1 MHPLSLSMNNNNLTF
16 LEWEIGNVLAHG
28 AFDGYDLVDKL
39 VKRAQLQNIQTYP
52 LPKVVTYPYF
62 PKRVRN

>member
-39 VKRAQLQNIQTYP
+39 VKRAQRDMSNI
-52 LPKVVTYPYF
+52 LRKSA
-62 PKRVRN
+62 